1 MTNRNVIPFPN
12 KTDAT
17 AKKTFCLIHQQEISA
32 GAVNSLDAVL
42 SSVSWILYIF
52 YSNMFLPRKNSH
64 KTQLQASVHLLLHSF
79 SSLYSKKK
87 KKPLLKWLNKTRRQ
101 CSAPAHDD
109 DDDVDDGGSGGDED
123 IQSASCCGSQFLAV
137 RTTDVTKL
145 PKATTRAPSINFQES
160 PWKRHKQQE
169 ESRWSQNR
177 TCLHI
182 FCWGSQMVSSWR
194 E

>member
-1 MTNRNVIPFPN
+1 MLYCHQYHEYFTSFTQTCFYHVKTHTKHNFRLQCIFCCIPFRLF
-12 KTDAT
+12 T
-17 AKKTFCLIHQQEISA
+17 
-32 GAVNSLDAVL
+32 V
-42 SSVSWILYIF
+42 
-52 YSNMFLPRKNSH
+52 
-64 KTQLQASVHLLLHSF
+64 
-79 SSLYSKKK
+79 KKK
-87 KKPLLKWLNKTRRQ
+87 KKTLLKWLNKTRRQ

-123 IQSASCCGSQFLAV
+123 LQSASCWGSQFLAV